1 VQSDLQLKRAFNQY
15 NKKYFAS
22 SLPDN
27 TILHWEPTPKCDGVI
42 CPIFEI
48 SDNCFIIKIDPAIK
62 GEPCWWRLVLLHECI
77 HLSLWKKHP
86 KHQHGK
92 AFQEEKNRIYSLG
105 ALRHLW

>member
-1 VQSDLQLKRAFNQY
+1 MQSDLQLKRAFNQY

-92 AFQEEKNRIYSLG
+92 VFQEEKNRIYSLG

>member
-1 VQSDLQLKRAFNQY
+1 MQSDLQLKRAFNQY

-92 AFQEEKNRIYSLG
+92 AFQEEKNRIYALG